1 MKNPFK
7 KTIEIHHKY
16 DILPPF
22 DWEQATSE
30 SAKEYF
36 KKLTRVQMM
45 EVQDRDEMPE
55 IFWDE
60 YHTVFGNIKTWPI
73 DEEVYELLNLTK
85 QGWGGDTSLEFQ
97 VDALKKQV
105 TGIQKR
111 LDRVL
116 KIIENT
122 EVTMSAKTAL
132 SM

>member
-7 KTIEIHHKY
+7 KTIHHKY

-22 DWEQATSE
+22 DWETATSE
-30 SAKEYF
+30 TAKEYF
-36 KKLTRVQMM
+36 KKLTRIQML
-45 EVQDRDEMPE
+45 EVEDRNIIPDHL
-55 IFWDE
+55 WDE
-60 YHTVFGNIKTWPI
+60 YHEIFGEIKTWPI
-73 DEEVYELLNLTK
+73 DQEVYDVLNKTL
-85 QGWGGDTSLEFQ
+85 QGWGGNTSLEFQ
-97 VDALKKQV
+97 VDALKKQIS
-105 TGIQKR
+105 GIQKR

>member
-7 KTIEIHHKY
+7 KTIEIHHQY
-16 DILPPF
+16 DVLPYF
-22 DWEQATSE
+22 DWEQATSQT
-30 SAKEYF
+30 ATEYLN
-36 KKLTRVQMM
+36 KLTRIQML
-45 EVQDRDEMPE
+45 EVEDRNLAPDHL
-55 IFWDE
+55 WDE
-60 YHTVFGNIKTWPI
+60 YHNVLSELKIWPM
-73 DEEVYELLNLTK
+73 DSEVYEVLNSVL
-85 QGWGGDTSLEFQ
+85 QNWGGDKSLEFQ

>member
-7 KTIEIHHKY
+7 RTITIHHEY
-16 DILPPF
+16 DILLPF

-30 SAKEYF
+30 TAKEYF
-36 KKLTRVQMM
+36 KKLTRIQML
-45 EVQDRDEMPE
+45 EVTDRDKFPE
-55 IFWDE
+55 QFWDE
-60 YHTVFGNIKTWPI
+60 YHEVFSDIKTWPI
-73 DEEVYELLNLTK
+73 DEEGYEVLNAVL
-85 QGWGGDTSLEFQ
+85 QAWGGDKSLEFQ
-97 VDALKKQV
+97 VAALKKQV